1 VGRYVSIRNKKM
13 HEFKFKSNDMFVLF
27 RRGVVFRGLV
37 ETGTGSVGDRVS
49 FETKDGTLK
58 ATITAIEHNRSLIE
72 KTILRKEIGLL
83 LEQFDLPL
91 ANEMVNYTE
100 DETKNL
106 PSPQELLNIEY
117 PVYICATN

>member
-1 VGRYVSIRNKKM
+1 MN
-13 HEFKFKSNDMFVLF
+13 EFKFKSNDMFVLF

-49 FETKDGTLK
+49 LKTKDGTLT
-58 ATITAIEHNRSLIE
+58 ATITAIEHNRRLIE
-72 KTILRKEIGLL
+72 KTISGEKIGLL

-100 DETKNL
+100 GETKNL

-117 PVYICATN
+117 PVYICSTN